1 MKDVTREMH
10 ITPGHEKLLALV
22 GDWTGEEHVIESRWQ
37 RGGIARGLITTRA
50 ILGGFYVEQS
60 YVQVRDGK
68 TSFEGRGVFG
78 YDTDDRLYK
87 LYWYDSL
94 GFQPPI
100 PASGAWVGDMLAV
113 VRPSLRGAARHIF
126 SFDGPD
132 RYTLRIEFSW
142 EGGENWTEVL
152 TGHFTRR

>member
-1 MKDVTREMH
+1 MKDVHKELH
-10 ITPGHEKLLALV
+10 ITPGHEKLLAFV
-22 GDWTGEEHVIESRWQ
+22 GDWTGEETVVESRWQ
-37 RGGIARGLITTRA
+37 RGGQARALVTTRA

-60 YVQVRDGK
+60 YVQVREGR

-87 LYWYDSL
+87 LYWFDSL

-100 PASGAWVGDMLAV
+100 PASGAWVGDMLSL
-113 VRPSLRGAARHIF
+113 VRPSLRGAARHTF
-126 SFDGPD
+126 TFDGPD
-132 RYTLRIEFSW
+132 RYTLRIDFSW

-152 TGHFTRR
+152 TGVFTRR